1 MSSSRQVLKFTAVPP
16 PNYPSCHLLSPKSL
30 PGDFIAGRHVLCG
43 VIPPAGPAQIWHRS
57 HRERYLHHGR
67 ARPPVFAG
75 DFSTRCLTSFPELSN
90 CSWPAEVDQL
100 SSERHEG
107 CRGISDTFPRSPF
120 PYIECLECRLTGEGC
135 SFHAPEPYGLRC
147 QATHGEEKGRGGQEW
162 NQTVRS
168 KVEGFWSLGL

>member
-1 MSSSRQVLKFTAVPP
+1 MSSSRQVLKSTAVPP
-16 PNYPSCHLLSPKSL
+16 PNSPVTSEAQNHCLGALLQAGTSCLVSFLLQVLPKYGIEATEKGTSIMAAL
-30 PGDFIAGRHVLCG
+30 
-43 VIPPAGPAQIWHRS
+43 GPQS
-57 HRERYLHHGR
+57 
-67 ARPPVFAG
+67 FAG

-147 QATHGEEKGRGGQEW
+147 QATHGEEKSRGGLEW
-162 NQTVRS
+162 NQRVRS